1 MAIVS
6 EGDGVRWRRS
16 SLLFFR
22 QRRRWRAVMLLF
34 HCVGWRRWLNV
45 ASMATAFVR
54 RLATALC
61 ASAGDGFR
69 ASAGDGFVCV
79 GWRRLSCV
87 GWRRLCVRRM
97 VTALCASAGDGVRGV
112 GWRRLSVRRMA
123 TALACVGWHVWRWR
137 FSGAGA
143 LVTGGTL
150 ARTRRGAGV
159 VVGVT
164 TSGGN

>member
-1 MAIVS
+1 
-6 EGDGVRWRRS
+6 
-16 SLLFFR
+16 
-22 QRRRWRAVMLLF
+22 
-34 HCVGWRRWLNV
+34 
-45 ASMATAFVR
+45 MATIELVVFSAEAKMACGDVVVSLR
-54 RLATALC
+54 RLATVVEC
-61 ASAGDGFR
+61 CVDGDGFC

-87 GWRRLCVRRM
+87 GWRRLC
-97 VTALCASAGDGVRGV
+97 
-112 GWRRLSVRRMA
+112 VRRMA